1 LSNALNRAPAM
12 IREEA
17 QARVTNLLREFMDGW
32 VAKQYEELRRID
44 EEGASPSGILAPFH
58 DALVPGIRGLG
69 ERGFS
74 TALGNLHER
83 IALEIASDAH
93 AEAERAHDLAGNL
106 PVLAREFITQR
117 IDQLEDGGAGPDH
130 AYEREQ
136 LLGAFGAEVPEGT
149 RIDLYVKTHEETE
162 HYFEIKSAKPNKG
175 QCKEMKHRLLT
186 VLGIRRAES
195 VLVWWGVPYN
205 PYGTAAAYS
214 HPYPARFFD
223 FANEVKLGAEFWN
236 FAGDDEGTFELLLGL
251 YRNVGEEYTDQLDEL
266 RAALAGRAV

>member
-1 LSNALNRAPAM
+1 M
-12 IREEA
+12 IGEQA
-17 QARVTNLLREFMDGW
+17 QSGVTTLLREFMNGW
-32 VAKQYEELRRID
+32 IAKQYEELRRI
-44 EEGASPSGILAPFH
+44 EEDGVSPSGILAPFH

-93 AEAERAHDLAGNL
+93 VEAERAHDLAGSL

-117 IDQLEDGGAGPDH
+117 IDQLEAGGATPDH

-136 LLGAFGAEVPEGT
+136 LRGAFGAEVPEGT
-149 RIDLYVKTHEETE
+149 RIDLYVRTHDGTE
-162 HYFEIKSAKPNKG
+162 HYFEMKSAKPNKG
-175 QCKEMKHRLLT
+175 QCIEMKQRLLT
-186 VLGIRRAES
+186 VLGIRSAAS
-195 VLVWWGVPYN
+195 VFVWWGVPYN
-205 PYGTAAAYS
+205 PYGTASAYS

-236 FAGDDEGTFELLLGL
+236 FVGADEGTFELLLGL
-251 YRNVGEEYTDQLDEL
+251 YRSVGVEYTGQLDEL
-266 RAALAGRAV
+266 RGALAGRAV